1 MAADRAGVAADV
13 RAVAQPD
20 REAVAV
26 APSGRAEVAPPGGG
40 LAGAAGPGQSV
51 PGPIRRGV
59 ARFAPLC
66 GAAGQGEAGPGP
78 EGSALI
84 TVFESQN
91 PLGWAPPTIMSWL
104 AVPTLRRL

>member
-13 RAVAQPD
+13 RAVAEPD

-26 APSGRAEVAPPGGG
+26 AASGRAEIAPPGGR

-51 PGPIRRGV
+51 PGPIRRRI
-59 ARFAPLC
+59 ARFAPRC
-66 GAAGQGEAGPGP
+66 GAAGPGETGPSP
-78 EGSALI
+78 EGSAVI

-91 PLGWAPPTIMSWL
+91 PLAARPAACAI
-104 AVPTLRRL
+104 A